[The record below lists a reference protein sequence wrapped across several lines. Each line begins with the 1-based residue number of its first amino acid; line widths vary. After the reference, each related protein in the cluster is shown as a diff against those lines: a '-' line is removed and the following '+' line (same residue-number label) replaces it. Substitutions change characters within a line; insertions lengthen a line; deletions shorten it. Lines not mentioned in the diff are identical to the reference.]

1 MKKNL
6 TKLFSIGFLCLSL
19 YAFGQQKP
27 ITGQVI
33 DSNGFPVQDAYV
45 HVEGTENG
53 VYTDENGNYTIQ
65 AKPGDIIT
73 IDFIGLE
80 SKSVKVDQANQ
91 YNVKLANGEKQINL
105 EDLIVIGYGTSTSEA
120 LTGSASVVNKEEL
133 AKAPTVS
140 IEKALQAT
148 TPGLQVASGSGAA
161 GSGAD
166 IRIRGIGSLKAG
178 SSPLWVVDGV
188 VGAPIPN
195 MEDVLS
201 VTVLKDAAASS
212 IYGSRA
218 ANGVILVSTKSGKN
232 GRTNFDFQA
241 KYSISSNTQNKF
253 RLLNSAE
260 FYKVSWQGLY
270 AFAISQGASETE
282 AAEYAHANLEAQA
295 GRNPYDVA
303 QPYDNNGNLVNGA
316 NLMLNQDWYDLVHRN
331 GVTSQYDLSAN
342 GGNDKTK
349 FYFSLGY
356 YDQKGIVRPDF
367 YSRYTAQA
375 NISNQV
381 SDKLK
386 IGFKTTLKRTSSEGV
401 IDAGSGTST
410 GFAGFLY
417 PNNVSLYQLDK
428 DFNIV
433 YGADGK
439 PLYNWDNKV
448 SRDYNPIGLAE
459 LNKFSSNSITAF
471 ASVNLNYQ
479 ILKDLVF
486 DTNFSS
492 DYYNT
497 KSNLFQTKEHGD
509 GAGVGGS
516 SRKDVDESLRYISS
530 STLTYD
536 KTFKEK
542 HNINALLGYEVEAYE
557 YTSLTAAA
565 KGYEFNF
572 SDELSVGTEPR
583 NVSSST
589 RENRMIGAF
598 SRLNYNFDKKYYTS
612 FSIRRDASSKF
623 APAKRWGT
631 FWSASAAWRITQEE
645 FLKNSK
651 WLDNLKLK
659 ASYGTNGNAG
669 IDPYLYLPL
678 YSLGGNYNSAS
689 GLVHTQLSSPFLR
702 WEKNI
707 MVNAGVEFG
716 LFGVLDG
723 SVEWFTRASDDL
735 LSDKPLPY
743 STGWASVAEN
753 IGGIK
758 NTGVEIT
765 LNSTN
770 IRTKDFEWTTNFNI
784 SHYKNE
790 ITSLSQ
796 KEIIRDDGKVWREGK
811 DAYAWYMRE
820 YAGVDH
826 NTGEAQWYTD
836 VTDAAGNVTGR
847 EITKDYAKATRYV
860 LGSSLPDFYG
870 ALTNTFSY
878 KNFSLGVQFYFSVGG
893 KIYDNLEAMTM
904 KDGSEYGHQLNVK
917 VLDAWRPD
925 NRDSNIPQ
933 FIYNNTSQSNAFS
946 SRFLYDASFLRLR
959 NLSLN
964 YDMPLDYVEKAGLQ
978 SVKLFINVENLYT
991 FTKYEGLDPEQG
1003 LSGTSGFS
1011 KIPNVKTFTFGA
1023 RLGF

>member
-1 MKKNL
+1 MKKNF
-6 TKLFSIGFLCLSL
+6 TRLFSIGLLSLSL

-27 ITGQVI
+27 ITGQVV
-33 DSNGFPVQDAYV
+33 DSNGFPIQDAYV
-45 HVEGTENG
+45 YVEGTENG
-53 VYTDENGNYTIQ
+53 VYTDGNGNYTIQ
-65 AKPGDIIT
+65 AKPGDIIN
-73 IDFIGLE
+73 IDFIGFE
-80 SKSVKVDQANQ
+80 SKSVKVNQANQ

-105 EDLIVIGYGTSTSEA
+105 EDLIVVGYGTSTTEA

-148 TPGLQVASGSGAA
+148 TPGLQVTSGSGAA
-161 GSGAD
+161 GAGAN

-195 MEDVLS
+195 IEDVQS

-218 ANGVILVSTKSGKN
+218 ANGVILVTTKSGKN
-232 GRTNFDFQA
+232 GRTSFDFQA

-260 FYKVSWQGLY
+260 YYKVSWQGLY
-270 AFAISQGASETE
+270 ASAIAKGASEAE
-282 AAEYAHANLEAQA
+282 AAEYAHTNLETQA

-303 QPYDNNGNLVNGA
+303 QPYDDNGNLVNGA

-342 GGNDKTK
+342 GGNEKTK
-349 FYFSLGY
+349 FYLSLGY

-386 IGFKTTLKRTSSEGV
+386 IGFKTTLKRTRSDGV
-401 IDAGSGTST
+401 IDTESGTST
-410 GFAGFLY
+410 GYAGFLY

-433 YGADGK
+433 YGADGN
-439 PLYNWDNKV
+439 PLYNWNNKV
-448 SRDYNPIGLAE
+448 SRDFNPIGLAE
-459 LNKFSSNSITAF
+459 LNKFSANSITAF

-492 DYYNT
+492 NYYST
-497 KSNLFQTKEHGD
+497 KSNIFQTKEHGD

-516 SRKDVDESLRYISS
+516 SVKDANESLRYISS

-536 KTFKEK
+536 KTFKDK
-542 HNINALLGYEVEAYE
+542 HNINALLGYEVEAYK
-557 YTSLTAAA
+557 YTALSASA

-583 NVSSST
+583 DVSSST
-589 RENRMIGAF
+589 QENRMIGIF

-612 FSIRRDASSKF
+612 FSIRQDASSKF

-631 FWSASAAWRITQEE
+631 FWSASAAWRVTQEE

-678 YSLGGNYNSAS
+678 YSLGGNYNGSS
-689 GLVHTQLSSPFLR
+689 GLVHSQLSSPFLR

-723 SVEWFTRASDDL
+723 SIEWFTRASDDL
-735 LSDKPLPY
+735 LSDKPLPS
-743 STGWASVAEN
+743 STGWSSVAEN

-770 IRTKDFEWTTNFNI
+770 IRTKDFQWTTNFNI

-796 KEIIRDDGKVWREGK
+796 KEIVKGDKVWRKGK

-826 NTGEAQWYTD
+826 NTGEAQWYKD

-847 EITKDYAKATRYV
+847 EVTKDYSKATRYI
-860 LGSSLPDFYG
+860 LGSSLPDYYG
-870 ALTNTFSY
+870 ALTNTFTY

-893 KIYDNLEAMTM
+893 KIYDNLEELTM
-904 KDGSEYGHQLNVK
+904 NDGSLYGHQLNAK

-925 NRDSNIPQ
+925 NRGSDIPQ
-933 FIYNNTSQSNAFS
+933 FIYNNTSQSSASS
-946 SRFLYDASFLRLR
+946 SRFLYDGSFLRLR
-959 NLSLN
+959 NVSLN
-964 YDMPLDYVEKAGLQ
+964 YDMPLEYIEKTGLQ
-978 SVKLFINVENLYT
+978 SVGLFINIENLYT
-991 FTKYEGLDPEQG
+991 FTNYEGLDPEQG

-1023 RLGF
+1023 RIGF